1 MANVGDRVSMQSK
14 SGARLGVVRRVSGTL
29 VTVEWENGSQSTVI
43 PGPGVL
49 SVVGGA
55 RKAAAKKAPAK
66 KAPAKKAPAKAVKKP
81 APAKKKAAPKK
92 APARKK
98 AAPAKKKATP
108 AKKKAPTKK
117 KR

>member
-49 SVVGGA
+49 SVVGAA
-55 RKAAAKKAPAK
+55 RKAPTK
-66 KAPAKKAPAKAVKKP
+66 KAPAKKAPAKAAKKP
-81 APAKKKAAPKK
+81 APAKKKATAKK
-92 APARKK
+92 T
-98 AAPAKKKATP
+98 PAKKKATP
-108 AKKKAPTKK
+108 AKKKAAAKK

>member
-49 SVVGGA
+49 SVVGAA

-66 KAPAKKAPAKAVKKP
+66 KAPAKAAKKP
-81 APAKKKAAPKK
+81 APAKKKAAVKK
-92 APARKK
+92 T
-98 AAPAKKKATP
+98 PAKKKATP
-108 AKKKAPTKK
+108 AKKKAAAKK

>member
-1 MANVGDRVSMQSK
+1 MADVGDRVSMQSK

-49 SVVGGA
+49 SVIGA
-55 RKAAAKKAPAK
+55 TRKAPAKKAPAKKTPAK

-81 APAKKKAAPKK
+81 APAKKKAAVKK
-92 APARKK
+92 TPAKKK
-98 AAPAKKKATP
+98 AAPAKKKAA
-108 AKKKAPTKK
+108 AKKK
-117 KR
+117 R

>member
-49 SVVGGA
+49 SVVGAA
-55 RKAAAKKAPAK
+55 RKAATKKAPAR
-66 KAPAKKAPAKAVKKP
+66 KAPAKKAPAKAAKKP
-81 APAKKKAAPKK
+81 APAKKKAGANKT
-92 APARKK
+92 
-98 AAPAKKKATP
+98 PAKKKATP
-108 AKKKAPTKK
+108 AKKKAAAKK